1 MKPLKI
7 KDNTSTRKE
16 AFSDI
21 PLLTKKIAD
30 KTLKQLEYEGVFVF
44 PAVMEDAEDMV
55 ADQMVLQSV
64 NDCYCSGNVM
74 GYLGCGNQR
83 LVIESRFST
92 SRHDYFFQYLLDR
105 VLDFPNLVNLE
116 TDADQENK
124 LFQFLLFLFPHY
136 LRTAMRKGIYKTY
149 IHNPY
154 NDSHIKGAIDIAR
167 HIKRNTPFTGCVAY
181 NQREYSYDNGLMELV
196 RHTIEYIRKK
206 PYGRGILAKV
216 KDEVQMVVDATA
228 RYQPYNRGKL
238 IAENKHNIVRHAY
251 YHEYRALQ
259 RLCLLILQHQKHQI
273 GSGSRQVYGILF
285 DGAWLWEEYVNTLI
299 QERFYHPMNRSREGA
314 QRLFAGN
321 SGWIYPDF
329 IGRDREHRVIA
340 DAKYKPS
347 TNIGNR
353 DYLQLLAYLF
363 RFEAQKGFYLY
374 PEAIQNKDVVL
385 HMNRGCTY
393 ERNVQSR
400 EDVTVVKHGLKIPQN
415 AEIYQSFVEQM
426 KVSEQEFRQVLFAE
440 YT

>member
-44 PAVMEDAEDMV
+44 PTVMEDAEDMV

-154 NDSHIKGAIDIAR
+154 NDSHIKEPLTLPGI
-167 HIKRNTPFTGCVAY
+167 
-181 NQREYSYDNGLMELV
+181 L
-196 RHTIEYIRKK
+196 
-206 PYGRGILAKV
+206 RGIHPLPDV
-216 KDEVQMVVDATA
+216 WPIT
-228 RYQPYNRGKL
+228 RG
-238 IAENKHNIVRHAY
+238 
-251 YHEYRALQ
+251 
-259 RLCLLILQHQKHQI
+259 
-273 GSGSRQVYGILF
+273 S
-285 DGAWLWEEYVNTLI
+285 
-299 QERFYHPMNRSREGA
+299 
-314 QRLFAGN
+314 
-321 SGWIYPDF
+321 
-329 IGRDREHRVIA
+329 
-340 DAKYKPS
+340 
-347 TNIGNR
+347 
-353 DYLQLLAYLF
+353 
-363 RFEAQKGFYLY
+363 
-374 PEAIQNKDVVL
+374 
-385 HMNRGCTY
+385 
-393 ERNVQSR
+393 
-400 EDVTVVKHGLKIPQN
+400 IPTT
-415 AEIYQSFVEQM
+415 M
-426 KVSEQEFRQVLFAE
+426 D
-440 YT
+440 

>member
-44 PAVMEDAEDMV
+44 PTVMEDAEDMV

-92 SRHDYFFQYLLDR
+92 FRHDYFFQYLLDR

-167 HIKRNTPFTGCVAY
+167 HIKRNTPFTGRVAY

-228 RYQPYNRGKL
+228 RYQPYDRGKL

-259 RLCLLILQHQKHQI
+259 LLCLLILQHQKHQI

-299 QERFYHPMNRSREGA
+299 QERFYHPMNRSREGV

-374 PEAIQNKDVVL
+374 PEAVQNKDVVL

-393 ERNVQSR
+393 ERNVQPR

-415 AEIYQSFVEQM
+415 VENYQSFVEQM
-426 KVSEQEFRQVLFAE
+426 KVSEQEFRQVLYAE

>member
-7 KDNTSTRKE
+7 KDNTATRKE
-16 AFSDI
+16 SFSDI

-30 KTLKQLEYEGVFVF
+30 KTLKQLEFEGIFVF
-44 PAVMEDAEDMV
+44 PAVIEDTEDMA

-64 NDCYCSGNVM
+64 NDSYCTGNVM

-92 SRHDYFFQYLLDR
+92 SQHDYFFQYLLDR

-124 LFQFLLFLFPHY
+124 LFHFLLFLFPHY

-154 NDSHIKGAIDIAR
+154 NDSHIKGTIDIAR
-167 HIKRNTPFTGCVAY
+167 HIKRNTPFVGRVAY

-206 PYGRGILAKV
+206 PYGGRILAKV
-216 KDEVQMVVDATA
+216 KDEVRMVVDATA
-228 RYQPYNRGKL
+228 RYQPYDRGKL

-285 DGAWLWEEYVNTLI
+285 DGAWLWEEYVNILI

-329 IGRDREHRVIA
+329 IGRDRVHRVIA

-347 TNIGNR
+347 VNIGNR
-353 DYLQLLAYLF
+353 DYLQLLAYMF
-363 RFEAQKGFYLY
+363 RFEAPKGFYLY
-374 PEAIQNKDVVL
+374 PEAVQKKDVVL
-385 HMNRGCTY
+385 HMNQGCTY
-393 ERNVQSR
+393 ESNVQPR
-400 EDVTVVKHGLKIPQN
+400 EDVTVVKHGLKIPQY
-415 AEIYQSFVEQM
+415 AENYQSFVEQM
-426 KVSEQEFRQVLFAE
+426 RASEQEFRQVLFAE
-440 YT
+440 YA